1 MPLKAKIANKIVAD
15 DNGFT
20 IGEIIAVNEIEER
33 TEKEG
38 KKEVNYASQF
48 EFLVSV
54 DGTKKQTLLRFW
66 TGTNINSDKFEN
78 EETGKS
84 EYNRLTRL
92 LLNMGLIDA
101 KKLTEL
107 DKTNIDESEI
117 DLESLVG
124 QKIRFKM
131 DKSIKR
137 KGLSV
142 INIGTI
148 EPLKETEQ
156 AIHKEGKTTQK
167 PDKEG

>member
-15 DNGFT
+15 DKGYT
-20 IGEIIAVNEIEER
+20 IGEIIGVNEIEER

-38 KKEVNYASQF
+38 KKEITYASQF
-48 EFLVSV
+48 EFMVSV

-66 TGTNINSDKFEN
+66 TGININSEKFEN
-78 EETGKS
+78 EENGT
-84 EYNRLTRL
+84 EDYNRLTRF
-92 LLNMGLIDA
+92 LLNMKLIDS

-107 DKTNIDESEI
+107 DKAKVDELEI
-117 DLESLVG
+117 DLESLIG

-142 INIGTI
+142 INIGSI
-148 EPLKETEQ
+148 EPYKEIEKIT
-156 AIHKEGKTTQK
+156 HKA
-167 PDKEG
+167 DK